1 MKIAVLLAG
10 QLRNWEISSKI
21 FKLYNKINPNI
32 QYDFF
37 LSTWDD
43 SYNGKKSIESD
54 FSFVN
59 AHEIISTSVLNTN
72 QGNYKV
78 GDNSKVYKV
87 YPYLFKRVN
96 QLKNDYQNEYG
107 INYDCVISTRPDIYL
122 NLEMLK
128 EGYNIIK
135 NTLYIPHG
143 IIKKISSITNKE
155 IIRMDDL
162 VLIGDDSVINIHANL
177 YDDMYVKKIQPNL
190 GPHLTNANHI
200 INNDISYR
208 KIHKPAFAI
217 PVRDNM
223 VNYLENMYKSEN
235 LKEVYNPF
243 SIINN
248 SKDVEDM
255 LSKLFHEHPI
265 NQKKQK

>member
-10 QLRNWEISSKI
+10 QLRNWDLISKI

-107 INYDCVISTRPDIYL
+107 INYD
-122 NLEMLK
+122 
-128 EGYNIIK
+128 
-135 NTLYIPHG
+135 
-143 IIKKISSITNKE
+143 
-155 IIRMDDL
+155 
-162 VLIGDDSVINIHANL
+162 
-177 YDDMYVKKIQPNL
+177 
-190 GPHLTNANHI
+190 
-200 INNDISYR
+200 
-208 KIHKPAFAI
+208 
-217 PVRDNM
+217 
-223 VNYLENMYKSEN
+223 
-235 LKEVYNPF
+235 
-243 SIINN
+243 
-248 SKDVEDM
+248 
-255 LSKLFHEHPI
+255 
-265 NQKKQK
+265 